1 MPFRFNRTA
10 LPEAV
15 VIDPRVFAD
24 ERGFFLEAYKRSDFA
39 AAGITETFV
48 QANRSRSV
56 QGILRGLHYQKN
68 PMAQAKL
75 VWVSSGIV
83 YDAIVDL
90 RRHGPTYGR
99 WIAEI
104 LSAEN
109 KKMLYVPVGFA
120 HGFCVLSAEAEVEYL
135 TSEEYEPSLEAG
147 ILWNDPDL
155 QIAWPVDNPCL
166 SDRDRRWP
174 GFNSADHNFIYA
186 GAGGQRK

>member
-1 MPFRFNRTA
+1 MPFRFTRTA
-10 LPEAV
+10 IPEAV

-24 ERGFFLEAYKRSDFA
+24 ERGFFLEAYKHSEFT

-48 QANRSRSV
+48 QTNRSRSA

-75 VWVSSGIV
+75 VWASSGVV
-83 YDAIVDL
+83 YDVIVDL
-90 RRHGPTYGR
+90 RRHGPSYGR

-109 KKMLYVPVGFA
+109 KKMLYVPAGFA
-120 HGFCVLSAEAEVEYL
+120 HGFCVLSAEAEIVYM
-135 TSEEYEPSLEAG
+135 TSEEYAPDLEAG

-155 QIAWPVDNPCL
+155 RIDWPVSNPRL

-174 GFNSADHNFIYA
+174 GFNSADHTFSYA
-186 GAGGQRK
+186 GAGRRE

>member
-1 MPFRFNRTA
+1 MPFRFTRTA
-10 LPEAV
+10 IPEAV

-24 ERGFFLEAYKRSDFA
+24 ERGFFLEAYKRSEFA

-48 QANRSRSV
+48 QTNRSRSV

-75 VWVSSGIV
+75 VWASSGGV
-83 YDAIVDL
+83 YDVIVDL
-90 RRHGPTYGR
+90 RRHGPSYGR
-99 WIAEI
+99 WISET

-109 KKMLYVPVGFA
+109 KKMLYVPAGFA
-120 HGFCVLSAEAEVEYL
+120 HGFCVLSAEAEIVYM
-135 TSEEYEPSLEAG
+135 TSEEYDPDLEAG

-155 QIAWPVDNPCL
+155 RIDWPVSNPRL

-174 GFNSADHNFIYA
+174 GFNSADHTFSYA
-186 GAGGQRK
+186 GAGRRE

>member
-1 MPFRFNRTA
+1 MPFRFTRTA
-10 LPEAV
+10 IPEAV

-24 ERGFFLEAYKRSDFA
+24 ERGFFLEAYKRSEFA

-48 QANRSRSV
+48 QTNRSRSA

-75 VWVSSGIV
+75 VWASSGVV
-83 YDAIVDL
+83 YDVIVDL
-90 RRHGPTYGR
+90 RRHGPSYGK
-99 WIAEI
+99 WIAET

-109 KKMLYVPVGFA
+109 KKMLYVPPGFA
-120 HGFCVLSAEAEVEYL
+120 HGFCVLSAEAEIVYM
-135 TSEEYEPSLEAG
+135 TSEEYDPDLEAG

-155 QIAWPVDNPCL
+155 RINWPVSNPRL

-174 GFNSADHNFIYA
+174 GFKGADHTFSYT
-186 GAGGQRK
+186 GAGPRK

>member
-1 MPFRFNRTA
+1 MPFRFTRTA
-10 LPEAV
+10 IPEAV

-24 ERGFFLEAYKRSDFA
+24 ERGFFLEAYKRSEFA

-48 QANRSRSV
+48 QTNRSRSA

-75 VWVSSGIV
+75 VWASSGVV
-83 YDAIVDL
+83 YDVIVDL
-90 RRHGPTYGR
+90 RRHGPSYGK
-99 WIAEI
+99 WIAET

-109 KKMLYVPVGFA
+109 KKMLYVPPGFA
-120 HGFCVLSAEAEVEYL
+120 HGFCVLSAEAEIVYM
-135 TSEEYEPSLEAG
+135 TSEEYDPDLEAG

-155 QIAWPVDNPCL
+155 RINWPVSNPRL

-174 GFNSADHNFIYA
+174 GFKGADHTFSYT
-186 GAGGQRK
+186 GAGSRK

>member
-1 MPFRFNRTA
+1 MPFRFTRTA
-10 LPEAV
+10 IPEAV

-24 ERGFFLEAYKRSDFA
+24 ERGFFLEAYKRSEFT

-48 QANRSRSV
+48 QTNRSRSA

-75 VWVSSGIV
+75 VWASSGVV
-83 YDAIVDL
+83 YDVIVDL
-90 RRHGPTYGR
+90 RRHGPSYGR

-109 KKMLYVPVGFA
+109 KKMLYVPAGFA
-120 HGFCVLSAEAEVEYL
+120 HGFCVLSAEAEIVYM
-135 TSEEYEPSLEAG
+135 TSEEYDPDLEAG

-155 QIAWPVDNPCL
+155 RIDWPVSNPRL

-174 GFNSADHNFIYA
+174 GFNSADHTFSYA
-186 GAGGQRK
+186 GAGRRE